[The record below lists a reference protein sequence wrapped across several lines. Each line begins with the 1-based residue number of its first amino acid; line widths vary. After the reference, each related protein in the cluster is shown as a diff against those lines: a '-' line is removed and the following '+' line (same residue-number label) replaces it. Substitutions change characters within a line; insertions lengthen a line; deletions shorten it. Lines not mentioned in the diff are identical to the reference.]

1 MINKKMENAINQQ
14 IKNELFSSYL
24 YLSMSAYFETEGW
37 EGMAHWM
44 RAQSNEE
51 LKHAMKFYKHITER
65 EGRVEL
71 FPLDKPQMEW
81 KSPMDAFKSALE
93 HEKFI
98 TKSIYD
104 LLELAKEEK
113 DYPAQ
118 LLLHWFV
125 EEQVEEESSAFK
137 IVADLEKIGDSKG
150 AIYMLDHQLGKRE

>member
-1 MINKKMENAINQQ
+1 MINKKMENAVNQQ

-44 RAQSNEE
+44 RTQSNEE

-104 LLELAKEEK
+104 LLELANEEK

-125 EEQVEEESSAFK
+125 EEQVEEESSASK